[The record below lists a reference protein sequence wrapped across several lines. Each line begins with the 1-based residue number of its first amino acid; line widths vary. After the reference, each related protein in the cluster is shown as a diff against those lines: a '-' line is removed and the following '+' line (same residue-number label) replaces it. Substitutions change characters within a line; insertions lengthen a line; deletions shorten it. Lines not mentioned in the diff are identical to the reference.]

1 MAVKLRDVADSAGV
15 SLATASRALRARGTF
30 QVARE
35 TRDRVW
41 AAVRELGYEVP
52 ATAKESRSELNG
64 ETTRCVGLILDND
77 HDLYAAPFWM
87 RVLAGIEQ
95 ELVRHRYHLLFSF
108 TVNDLQYEH
117 KRQLVNR
124 KHVDGLI
131 FAGGTRPFENDIG
144 ADRSVTIDFGD
155 GVWVDGDLRYDYIG
169 MEKRRAMYQ
178 VADHLVGLGR
188 RRFAY
193 LGPAVTRDERPEAF
207 YQRLASHG
215 LTASPENCPITPWT
229 TDGAYPI
236 ALDLLT
242 QRHTEIDAA
251 VCACDPIA
259 VGVIRAAKELGL
271 RLPEDLAIVGFND
284 DPLAQD
290 LDPALT
296 TVTAPKDLIGVLAAR
311 RLIERIHAPD
321 LQPIIQLVPTKLV
334 VRRSCGAALGLLTGT
349 S

>member
-1 MAVKLRDVADSAGV
+1 MA
-15 SLATASRALRARGTF
+15 
-30 QVARE
+30 QE

-41 AAVRELGYEVP
+41 IAVRELGYEVP
-52 ATAKESRSELNG
+52 ASARASGSSDG
-64 ETTRCVGLILDND
+64 ETSRCVGLILDND

-95 ELVRHRYHLLFSF
+95 ELILHRYHLLFSF
-108 TVNDLQYEH
+108 TVNDLQHEH
-117 KRQLVNR
+117 KRQLVNSR
-124 KHVDGLI
+124 HVDGLI

-144 ADRSVTIDFGD
+144 ESRSVTIDFGD
-155 GVWVDGDLRYDYIG
+155 GVWVDGNLRYDYIG

-178 VADHLVGLGR
+178 VVDHLVGLGR

-215 LTASPENCPITPWT
+215 LAAPPENCPITPWT

-236 ALDLLT
+236 ALELLA
-242 QRHTEIDAA
+242 RRRTEIDAVA
-251 VCACDPIA
+251 CACDPIA
-259 VGVIRAAKELGL
+259 IGVIRAAKELGL

-296 TVTAPKDLIGVLAAR
+296 TVTAPKELMGVLAAR

-321 LQPIIQLVPTKLV
+321 LPHIIQLVPTKLV
-334 VRRSCGAALGLLTGT
+334 VRRSCGAALGSPTGT
-349 S
+349 SRGQNA